1 MFFSRAG
8 EKEFSLMQSKTST
21 KPVIQKLGLKSNRK
35 AVFLNIPKEVAPV
48 LKTAKDI
55 QISNRLSG
63 EFDFLLGFYDSSE
76 KLNADLSQVSKSL
89 SKSGMAWVCWKKGN
103 VTDLSRDTIWRMAKS
118 AGLEGVSSC
127 AIDNDWSALKL
138 MFPKDKRK

>member
-1 MFFSRAG
+1 MFFSGAG
-8 EKEFSLMQSKTST
+8 EKGFSVMESKTST
-21 KPVIQKLGLKSNRK
+21 KPLIQKLGLKSNHK
-35 AVFLNIPKEVAPV
+35 VVFLNVPKAVTPV
-48 LKTAKDI
+48 LKTPQDI

-76 KLNADLSQVSKSL
+76 KLKADLSKVSKSL

-103 VTDLSRDTIWRMAKS
+103 LTELSRDSIWRLAKS

-127 AIDNDWSALKL
+127 AIDNKWSALKL
-138 MFPKDKRK
+138 MFPKNKRK

>member
-35 AVFLNIPKEVAPV
+35 AIFLNIPKEVAPV

-55 QISNRLSG
+55 QISNHLSG
-63 EFDFLLGFYDSSE
+63 EFDFLLGFYDSSK
-76 KLNADLSQVSKSL
+76 KLEADLSKIPKSL

-103 VTDLSRDTIWRMAKS
+103 VTDLTRDSIWRLAKS

-127 AIDNDWSALKL
+127 AIDNHWSALKL
-138 MFPKDKRK
+138 MFPKDRRK